1 MRKLVRLTAHMC
13 VRLLE
18 GTAAMKLARPI
29 VAAVTLFWL
38 LPIRAAPAT
47 APMPKGKD
55 GCPFQYQTMGDYCFP
70 NKYMT
75 AAATYCTTST
85 DATGTT
91 RTTCRDA
98 AGKTTTCTSRRN
110 ATGTIYTQ
118 CR

>member
-47 APMPKGKD
+47 APMPKAKD
-55 GCPFQYQTMGDYCFP
+55 GCPPQYQTMGELLFP
-70 NKYMT
+70 PQIHDRGSDQLHDVDRCDGHDPDDMP
-75 AAATYCTTST
+75 
-85 DATGTT
+85 
-91 RTTCRDA
+91 
-98 AGKTTTCTSRRN
+98 
-110 ATGTIYTQ
+110 
-118 CR
+118 